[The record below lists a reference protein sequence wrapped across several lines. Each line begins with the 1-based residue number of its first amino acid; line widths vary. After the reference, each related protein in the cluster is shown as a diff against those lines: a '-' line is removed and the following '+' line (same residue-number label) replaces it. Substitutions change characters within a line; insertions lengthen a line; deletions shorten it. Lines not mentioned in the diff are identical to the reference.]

1 MDKNPK
7 RYRNQYRASWFD
19 KLILNNKFVMGLLII
34 LLLLLI
40 ILLFSKIAY
49 LFTPLGSFFSI
60 LGFPIILGGILYYLM
75 NPLVNWLQK
84 KGIKRIWSIGLAFV
98 GLLLLIIWGII
109 ILIPVIQEQT
119 IGIIEDLPQYW
130 KKINDMLLGLFEY
143 DWFRSIQ
150 EQISQI
156 NSTIVDS
163 VTNWANDIL
172 SNTVTG
178 LGSVFGVVTNVFVGL
193 VTMPILLYYLLKDG
207 EKLPQIVLSV
217 IPNKHRNSVRTL
229 LAKVNLQI
237 SQYVRGQ
244 IMVAISVGIMFVI
257 GYSIIGLNYGIVL
270 GILAGFLNIIPYIGS
285 FLAMV
290 PAIIIAVVHSP
301 FMLLQVLI
309 VFAIEQ
315 FIEGRVISPQILGSN
330 LSIHPV
336 TIIIVLLTAGK
347 IFGLV
352 GFVIGIPG
360 YAVLKVIFIHVFE
373 WYKDYSGLY
382 HEEPPYEEEVS
393 LSDMREN
400 DEEVVSE

>member
-7 RYRNQYRASWFD
+7 RYRNQYKTSWFD
-19 KLILNNKFVMGLLII
+19 KLILNNKFVMGLLIV
-34 LLLLLI
+34 LLVLLI
-40 ILLFSKIAY
+40 IFVFSKIAY
-49 LFTPLGSFFSI
+49 LFKPLGSFFSI
-60 LGFPIILGGILYYLM
+60 LGFPLILGGILYYLM

-84 KGIKRIWSIGLAFV
+84 KGMKRIWSIGLAFL
-98 GLLLLIIWGII
+98 GLLLLLIWGIL

-130 KKINDMLLGLFEY
+130 KKINNMLLGLFEY

-156 NSTIVDS
+156 NSTIVNS
-163 VTNWANDIL
+163 VTNWANNLL
-172 SNTVTG
+172 SSTVTG

-207 EKLPQIVLSV
+207 EKLPYIFLSI
-217 IPNKHRNSVRTL
+217 IPTKHRKSVQTL
-229 LAKVNLQI
+229 LSKINLQI

-244 IMVAISVGIMFVI
+244 IMVAISVGIMFAI

-270 GILAGFLNIIPYIGS
+270 GVLAGFLNVVPYIGS

-290 PAIIIAVVHSP
+290 PAIIIGVVSSP
-301 FMLLQVLI
+301 LMLLQVLI

-336 TIIIVLLTAGK
+336 TIIMVLLTAGK

-360 YAVLKVIFIHVFE
+360 YAVLKVIFIDVFE
-373 WYKDYSGLY
+373 WYKNYSGLY
-382 HEEPPYEEEVS
+382 QEEPIYEEEMI
-393 LSDMREN
+393 LSDTKGN
-400 DEEVVSE
+400 SEEVISE

>member
-34 LLLLLI
+34 LLMLLI
-40 ILLFSKIAY
+40 ILVFSKIAY
-49 LFTPLGSFFSI
+49 VFKPLGSFFSI
-60 LGFPIILGGILYYLM
+60 LGFPLILGGILYYLM

-84 KGIKRIWSIGLAFV
+84 KGIKRIWSIGLAFIA
-98 GLLLLIIWGII
+98 LLLLLVWGIA

-150 EQISQI
+150 EQITQI

-207 EKLPQIVLSV
+207 EKLPQIILSI
-217 IPNKHRNSVRTL
+217 IPTNHRKSVRTL
-229 LAKVNLQI
+229 MGKINLQI

-270 GILAGFLNIIPYIGS
+270 GILAGFLNVVPYIGS

-290 PAIIIAVVHSP
+290 PAIIIAFVNSP

-347 IFGLV
+347 IFGLA
-352 GFVIGIPG
+352 GFVLGIPG
-360 YAVLKVIFIHVFE
+360 YAVLKVIFTHVFE

-382 HEEPPYEEEVS
+382 HEEPPYEEEI
-393 LSDMREN
+393 LLTDSDEN
-400 DEEVVSE
+400 NEEAVTE

>member
-7 RYRNQYRASWFD
+7 RYRSQYRASWFD

-40 ILLFSKIAY
+40 IFVFSKIAY

-60 LGFPIILGGILYYLM
+60 LGFPLILGGILYYLM

-84 KGIKRIWSIGLAFV
+84 KGIKRVWSIGLTFV

-119 IGIIEDLPQYW
+119 IGIIEDLPLYW

-207 EKLPQIVLSV
+207 EKIPHIVLSI
-217 IPNKHRNSVRTL
+217 IPTKHRKSVRTL
-229 LAKVNLQI
+229 LTKINLQI
-237 SQYVRGQ
+237 SQYVRSQ

-270 GILAGFLNIIPYIGS
+270 GILAGFLNVIPYIGS

-336 TIIIVLLTAGK
+336 TIIMVLLTAGK
-347 IFGLV
+347 IFGLA

-360 YAVLKVIFIHVFE
+360 YAVLKVVFIHVFE

-382 HEEPPYEEEVS
+382 HEEPPY
-393 LSDMREN
+393 
-400 DEEVVSE
+400 DEEVILSDTEGNDEAVVSE